1 MGRHY
6 DGDISGK
13 FWFAVQSSDD
23 GEYFGAIDIT
33 ERNTDNDDDEDFDDD
48 YYSDFVDYVIY
59 FSDID
64 KVKAGIDLCKRQ
76 LRGNY
81 IILNEFFS
89 SGSGYN
95 DEMII
100 EHYEKTRGIHI
111 NEDFLREQL
120 TIFARLNFGT
130 QILLYFNENPGED
143 CHFTAEM

>member
-23 GEYFGAIDIT
+23 GEYFGALDIT
-33 ERNTDNDDDEDFDDD
+33 EENTDSD
-48 YYSDFVDYVIY
+48 YHEGFVDYVIY

-81 IILNEFFS
+81 VILNEFFLS
-89 SGSGYN
+89 NNGYN

-100 EHYEKTRGIHI
+100 EHYQKTKGIHI
-111 NEDFLREQL
+111 NEGFLREQL
-120 TIFARLNFGT
+120 TIFARLDFGT

>member
-6 DGDISGK
+6 DGDIEGK

-33 ERNTDNDDDEDFDDD
+33 EENTDSD
-48 YYSDFVDYVIY
+48 YHDGFVDYVIY

-64 KVKAGIDLCKRQ
+64 RVKDGIDLCKRQ

-81 IILNEFFS
+81 LILNEFFLS
-89 SGSGYN
+89 NNGYN

-100 EHYEKTRGIHI
+100 KHYQKTRGIHI
-111 NEDFLREQL
+111 NESFLREQL
-120 TIFARLNFGT
+120 TIFARLDFGT

>member
-23 GEYFGAIDIT
+23 GEYFGALDIT
-33 ERNTDNDDDEDFDDD
+33 EENTDSD
-48 YYSDFVDYVIY
+48 YHDGFIDYVIY

-64 KVKAGIDLCKRQ
+64 RVKAGIDLCKRQ

-89 SGSGYN
+89 NSSGYN

-100 EHYEKTRGIHI
+100 EHYKKTRGIHI
-111 NEDFLREQL
+111 NEGFLREQL
-120 TIFARLNFGT
+120 TIFARLDFGT

-143 CHFTAEM
+143 CHFTAET

>member
-6 DGDISGK
+6 DGDIEGK

-33 ERNTDNDDDEDFDDD
+33 EENTDSD
-48 YYSDFVDYVIY
+48 YHDGFVDYVIY

-64 KVKAGIDLCKRQ
+64 RVKAGIDLCKRQ

-81 IILNEFFS
+81 VILSEFFS
-89 SGSGYN
+89 NNNGYN

-100 EHYEKTRGIHI
+100 EHYKETRGIHI
-111 NEDFLREQL
+111 NEGFLREQL
-120 TIFARLNFGT
+120 TIFARLDFGT

>member
-6 DGDISGK
+6 DGDIEGK

-33 ERNTDNDDDEDFDDD
+33 EENTDSD
-48 YYSDFVDYVIY
+48 YHDGFVDYVIY

-64 KVKAGIDLCKRQ
+64 RVKAGIDLCKRQ

-81 IILNEFFS
+81 LILNEFFLS
-89 SGSGYN
+89 NNGYN

-100 EHYEKTRGIHI
+100 KHYQKTRGIHI
-111 NEDFLREQL
+111 NEGFLREQL
-120 TIFARLNFGT
+120 TIFARLDFGT

>member
-6 DGDISGK
+6 DGDIEGK

-33 ERNTDNDDDEDFDDD
+33 EENTDSD
-48 YYSDFVDYVIY
+48 YHDGFVDYVIY

-81 IILNEFFS
+81 VILSEFFS
-89 SGSGYN
+89 NNNGYN

-100 EHYEKTRGIHI
+100 EHYKETRGIHI

-120 TIFARLNFGT
+120 TIFARLDFGT

>member
-6 DGDISGK
+6 DGDIEGK

-33 ERNTDNDDDEDFDDD
+33 EENTDSD
-48 YYSDFVDYVIY
+48 YHDGFVDYVIY

-64 KVKAGIDLCKRQ
+64 RVKAGIDLCKRQ

-81 IILNEFFS
+81 LILNEFFLS
-89 SGSGYN
+89 NKGYN

-100 EHYEKTRGIHI
+100 EHYQKTKGIHI
-111 NEDFLREQL
+111 NEGFLREQL
-120 TIFARLNFGT
+120 TIFARLDFGT

>member
-6 DGDISGK
+6 DGDIEGK

-33 ERNTDNDDDEDFDDD
+33 EENTDSD
-48 YYSDFVDYVIY
+48 YHNGFVDYVIY

-64 KVKAGIDLCKRQ
+64 RVKTGIDLCKRQ

-81 IILNEFFS
+81 LILNEFFLS
-89 SGSGYN
+89 NNGYN

-100 EHYEKTRGIHI
+100 EHYQKTRGIHI
-111 NEDFLREQL
+111 NEGFLREQL
-120 TIFARLNFGT
+120 TIFARLDFGT

>member
-23 GEYFGAIDIT
+23 GEYFGALDIT
-33 ERNTDNDDDEDFDDD
+33 EENTDSD
-48 YYSDFVDYVIY
+48 YHDGFIDYVIY

-64 KVKAGIDLCKRQ
+64 RVKAGIDLCKRQ

-81 IILNEFFS
+81 VILSEFFS
-89 SGSGYN
+89 NSSGYN

-100 EHYEKTRGIHI
+100 EHYKKTRGIHI
-111 NEDFLREQL
+111 NEGFLREQL
-120 TIFARLNFGT
+120 TIFARLDFGT

-143 CHFTAEM
+143 CHFTAET

>member
-23 GEYFGAIDIT
+23 GEYFGALDIT
-33 ERNTDNDDDEDFDDD
+33 EENTDSD
-48 YYSDFVDYVIY
+48 YHEGFVDYVIY

-81 IILNEFFS
+81 VILNEFFS
-89 SGSGYN
+89 SSSGYN

-100 EHYEKTRGIHI
+100 EHYKKTRGIHI
-111 NEDFLREQL
+111 NEGFLREQL

-130 QILLYFNENPGED
+130 QILLYFNENSGED

>member
-6 DGDISGK
+6 DGDIEGK

-23 GEYFGAIDIT
+23 GEYFGALDIT
-33 ERNTDNDDDEDFDDD
+33 EENTDSD
-48 YYSDFVDYVIY
+48 YHEGFVDYVIY

-81 IILNEFFS
+81 VILSEFFS
-89 SGSGYN
+89 NNNGYN

-100 EHYEKTRGIHI
+100 EHYKETRGIHI

-120 TIFARLNFGT
+120 TIFARLDFGT

>member
-23 GEYFGAIDIT
+23 GEYFGALDIT
-33 ERNTDNDDDEDFDDD
+33 EENTDSD
-48 YYSDFVDYVIY
+48 YHEGFVDYVIY

-81 IILNEFFS
+81 VILNEFFS
-89 SGSGYN
+89 SSSGYN

-100 EHYEKTRGIHI
+100 EHYKKTRGIHI
-111 NEDFLREQL
+111 NEGFLREQL
-120 TIFARLNFGT
+120 TIFARLDFGT

>member
-6 DGDISGK
+6 DGDIEGK

-33 ERNTDNDDDEDFDDD
+33 EENTDSD
-48 YYSDFVDYVIY
+48 YHDGFVDYVIY

-64 KVKAGIDLCKRQ
+64 RVKDGIDLCKRQ

-81 IILNEFFS
+81 LILNEFFLS
-89 SGSGYN
+89 NNGYN

-100 EHYEKTRGIHI
+100 EHYKKTRGIHI
-111 NEDFLREQL
+111 NEGFLREQL
-120 TIFARLNFGT
+120 TIFARLDFGT

>member
-6 DGDISGK
+6 DGDIEGK

-33 ERNTDNDDDEDFDDD
+33 EENTDSD
-48 YYSDFVDYVIY
+48 YHEGFVDYVIY

-81 IILNEFFS
+81 VILNEFFS
-89 SGSGYN
+89 SSSGYN

-100 EHYEKTRGIHI
+100 EHYKKTRGIHI
-111 NEDFLREQL
+111 NEGFLREQL
-120 TIFARLNFGT
+120 TIFARLDFGT

>member
-6 DGDISGK
+6 DGDIEGK

-33 ERNTDNDDDEDFDDD
+33 EENTDSD
-48 YYSDFVDYVIY
+48 YHDGFVDYVIY

-64 KVKAGIDLCKRQ
+64 RVKDGIDLCKRQ

-81 IILNEFFS
+81 LILNEFFLS
-89 SGSGYN
+89 NNGYN

-100 EHYEKTRGIHI
+100 EHYQKTRGIHI
-111 NEDFLREQL
+111 NEGFLREQL
-120 TIFARLNFGT
+120 TIFARLDFGT

>member
-33 ERNTDNDDDEDFDDD
+33 EENTDSD
-48 YYSDFVDYVIY
+48 YHDGFIDYVIY

-64 KVKAGIDLCKRQ
+64 RVKAGIDLCKRQ

-81 IILNEFFS
+81 VILNEFS
-89 SGSGYN
+89 NSSGYN

-100 EHYEKTRGIHI
+100 EHYKKTRGIHI
-111 NEDFLREQL
+111 NEGFLREQL
-120 TIFARLNFGT
+120 TIFARLDFGT

-143 CHFTAEM
+143 CHFTAET

>member
-6 DGDISGK
+6 DGDIEGK

-33 ERNTDNDDDEDFDDD
+33 EENTDSD
-48 YYSDFVDYVIY
+48 YHDGFVDYVIY

-64 KVKAGIDLCKRQ
+64 RVKAGIDLCKRQ

-81 IILNEFFS
+81 SILNEFFLS
-89 SGSGYN
+89 NKGYN

-100 EHYEKTRGIHI
+100 EHYQKTRGIHI
-111 NEDFLREQL
+111 NEGFLREQL
-120 TIFARLNFGT
+120 TIFARLDFGT

>member
-6 DGDISGK
+6 DGDIEGK

-33 ERNTDNDDDEDFDDD
+33 EENTDSD
-48 YYSDFVDYVIY
+48 YHNGFVDYVIY

-64 KVKAGIDLCKRQ
+64 RVKAGIDLCKRQ

-81 IILNEFFS
+81 LILNEFFLS
-89 SGSGYN
+89 NNGYN

-100 EHYEKTRGIHI
+100 EHYQKTRGIHI
-111 NEDFLREQL
+111 NEGFLREQL
-120 TIFARLNFGT
+120 TIFARLDFGT